1 MSVCWVLLLLLE
13 LGPRFATFF
22 HVHRR
27 MLKGLI
33 CLNYWCI
40 HFIYLRA
47 CRSVSV
53 ILNLACKP
61 WSEELPGCF
70 QISLIWQ
77 PPTWPLPAV
86 SWRYIHP
93 KIPQTKNHL
102 KSKPS
107 RRGFL
112 GSSRVF
118 RRGIFVPVWLS
129 VGSVFSHVKNPS
141 ASWSLEAW
149 KPEPVR
155 MKLGFATNFVDVSHE
170 GGFSWVSLPTRFW
183 VL

>member
-129 VGSVFSHVKNPS
+129 VGSVLAP
-141 ASWSLEAW
+141 W
-149 KPEPVR
+149 KPKCQLKPGSLSLWGWNLDLPRNFVCLTWR
-155 MKLGFATNFVDVSHE
+155 GFQLGFFAYKV
-170 GGFSWVSLPTRFW
+170 W